1 MAWRFAGAVPSPSY
15 GFVTGVGAGAG
26 AARVTKVCPVPGC
39 RSGTAEP
46 GLMRREIIAASIA
59 LAAVLACPG
68 PSRAPALAQ
77 TPDCSAAAM
86 PAALSIRGTI
96 TEEDATGPFE
106 RTIDMRTG
114 FSRTSRENGIERS
127 LSGFNGVAWGFGNG
141 IPSVI
146 DVPPLVPNAA
156 ARAFVARL
164 GWNDAS
170 VRPSGVARDGG
181 TVERT
186 YDLPQ
191 MSRVVVFSTTDL
203 ARPSRVTVDADW
215 GVETTAF
222 SDWRCAGGVK
232 YPFEQKQTEAT
243 GETQVTHVT
252 SVAATRVP
260 PGTFDVPQSQAHG
273 HITPASPAPFRFAGP
288 RDRHIIVD
296 ATIGGTTVPLV
307 FDTGARN
314 YFGPKLAQAQ
324 GWAISGGSTITGVGN
339 GGIAAGF
346 ARVPAMTIANATLND
361 EVADV
366 APLPWPDSANAAAGL
381 TGFEFLAEF
390 RTTIDYPN
398 RTMTFASFADPVP
411 SDGIHVPFKS
421 IEHFPAIEAT
431 VNGVP
436 GWFGVDTGDSD
447 AITLFKRFAD
457 RAGVVSDPSLQRT
470 TGGGV
475 GGTVRFSQ
483 SRLRTFAI
491 GGMSLAAPRVRL
503 SEATAGAFASRSL
516 AGNLGGG
523 LFHCFRLTFDYR
535 LRALW
540 FASDPSTAACLQE
553 LSG

>member
-1 MAWRFAGAVPSPSY
+1 MTES
-15 GFVTGVGAGAG
+15 
-26 AARVTKVCPVPGC
+26 CPVPGR

-46 GLMRREIIAASIA
+46 GLMRRDIIAASIV

-77 TPDCSAAAM
+77 TPDCSPTTT

-96 TEEDATGPFE
+96 TEEGATGPFE
-106 RTIDMRTG
+106 RTIDLRTG
-114 FSRTSRENGIERS
+114 FSRTSRENGIQRS
-127 LSGFNGVAWGFGNG
+127 SSGFNGIAWSYANG
-141 IPSVI
+141 LPVVT
-146 DVPPLVPNAA
+146 DVPPLIPIAA

-170 VRPSGVARDGG
+170 VRPSGITRDGG

-191 MSRVVVFSTTDL
+191 MSRVVVFSAADL
-203 ARPSRVTVDADW
+203 ERPSRVTVDDDW
-215 GVETTAF
+215 GVETTVF
-222 SDWRCAGGVK
+222 SDWRCAAGVN
-232 YPFEQKQTEAT
+232 YPFEQKQIEAT
-243 GETQVTHVT
+243 GETEAMHVT
-252 SVAATRVP
+252 SVAETRVP
-260 PGTFDVPQSQAHG
+260 PGTFDVPQLQAHG
-273 HITPASPAPFRFAGP
+273 HITSASPAPFRFAGP
-288 RDRHIIVD
+288 RDRHIVVD
-296 ATIGGTTVPLV
+296 ATIGGSTVPLI
-307 FDTGARN
+307 FDTGGRN
-314 YFGPKLAQAQ
+314 YFGPKVAQAQ
-324 GWAISGGSTITGVGN
+324 GWAISGGSTVTGVGN
-339 GGIAAGF
+339 GGVAAGF

-361 EVADV
+361 EIADV
-366 APLPWPDSANAAAGL
+366 APLPWPDGPNAAAGL
-381 TGFEFLAEF
+381 TGFDFLAEF

-411 SDGIHVPFKS
+411 SDGLRVPFKS

-431 VNGVP
+431 VNGVT

-457 RAGVVSDPSLQRT
+457 RAGVVADPSLQRT

-475 GGTVRFSQ
+475 GGTVRYSI

-491 GGMSLAAPRVRL
+491 GGMSVAAPRVRL
-503 SEATAGAFASRSL
+503 SEATGGAFASRSL

-523 LFHCFRLTFDYR
+523 LFHCFRMTFDYR
-535 LRALW
+535 LRAVW
-540 FASDPSTAACLQE
+540 FGSDPSTAACLQE